1 MAQRLGVQDRV
12 AHGGGQAD
20 RSDLLGVL
28 RHPLTVAGIGGANI
42 GPRAEDLRPAGP
54 G

>member
-1 MAQRLGVQDRV
+1 MPQRLGVQDRV
-12 AHGGGQAD
+12 ADGGGQAD

-42 GPRAEDLRPAGP
+42 GPRPEDMRPAGP

>member
-1 MAQRLGVQDRV
+1 MPQRLGAQNHIAD
-12 AHGGGQAD
+12 GGGQAD
-20 RSDLLGVL
+20 RSDLLGVP

-42 GPRAEDLRPAGP
+42 GPQADDMRPAGP